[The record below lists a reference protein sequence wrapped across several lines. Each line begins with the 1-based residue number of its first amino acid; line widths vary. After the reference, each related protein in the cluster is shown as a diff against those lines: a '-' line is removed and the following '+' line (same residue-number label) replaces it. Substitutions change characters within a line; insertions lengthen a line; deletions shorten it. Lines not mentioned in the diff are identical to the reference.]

1 MYIKFK
7 TSGAPCDLNGS
18 WESQVLGIRI
28 NIKTPP
34 TNSDGEEAEKPTCS
48 QHKGRTYRRT
58 RRQCVKMNRTQ
69 LKDAADLKTP
79 NYHGIKL
86 NISVQETVP
95 PRAHDLLDNL
105 TDWYFSGQAMMILG
119 GPLSLSFRKANSNVI
134 GHFVGYC
141 RTCGCVDTIF
151 GSWSFCQPSRDCQDI
166 CMSIVDRRDML
177 RRYSMDERRK
187 NRFKEQLYM
196 GSKFAK
202 MEKER
207 QLAEQ
212 EKCHKLAPQASRE
225 TNGNPN
231 P

>member
-1 MYIKFK
+1 
-7 TSGAPCDLNGS
+7 
-18 WESQVLGIRI
+18 
-28 NIKTPP
+28 
-34 TNSDGEEAEKPTCS
+34 
-48 QHKGRTYRRT
+48 
-58 RRQCVKMNRTQ
+58 MNKTQ
-69 LKDAADLKTP
+69 LKGIAETKTP
-79 NYHGIKL
+79 SFQGIPL

-95 PRAHDLLDNL
+95 PRAHELIDNL
-105 TDWYFSGQAMMILG
+105 TDWHFSGHALMILG
-119 GPLSLSFRKANSNVI
+119 GPLSLSFRKVNSNLI

-202 MEKER
+202 MEKDR
-207 QLAEQ
+207 LLAEQ
-212 EKCHKLAPQASRE
+212 EKYQKLRTQAASTLYVNNTRGGEESALLLCGSSRW
-225 TNGNPN
+225 
-231 P
+231 